1 MEITSG
7 SGNLDSGDI
16 MMMCTD
22 GVREEDYYD
31 LRQGLKVFSEG
42 DVRKFT
48 EEISGIIRNKQP
60 QKNDDMTVLTLVVM
74 KN

>member
-1 MEITSG
+1 
-7 SGNLDSGDI
+7 
-16 MMMCTD
+16 MCTD

-48 EEISGIIRNKQP
+48 EEISGISRNKQP